1 MMKFKQEQVFMLWSN
16 SRCVVIG
23 RNQNAY
29 KEVNFE
35 LVKERKIDVV
45 RRQSGGGAVFH
56 DVGNFNFTFIL
67 NDAKE
72 DFANFSKFTTPVV
85 ELLNELGVNAEA
97 SGRNDI
103 LIDGAKISGNAQYNY
118 QDRLLH
124 HGTLIYALEYSDVME
139 VLQVDEEKIK
149 AKGVASVK
157 NRITNVIKH
166 MPNPISIDEFK
177 QKLVNKIITNFPYL
191 TKYEITAEDEKEIQ
205 KIYQR
210 NKSWEYIYGNNPEFD
225 IIHKRYIP
233 NVGMI
238 EIYFNVKKGIIS
250 SLDIYGDFFAL
261 KDLTPFKE
269 KLMNQPYNRE
279 ALGKIIEETEDFNEY
294 FFNLDRQ
301 DFVNL
306 ILEEKK

>member
-1 MMKFKQEQVFMLWSN
+1 MLWSN

-85 ELLNELGVNAEA
+85 DLLNELGVNAKA

-103 LIDGAKISGNAQYNY
+103 LIDNCKISGNAQYNF
-118 QDRLLH
+118 QKRLLH

-157 NRITNVIKH
+157 NRITNVVKH
-166 MPNPISIDEFK
+166 MPDPISIEEFK
-177 QKLVNKIITNFPYL
+177 EKLVNKIMNDYHDLAEYKITP
-191 TKYEITAEDEKEIQ
+191 ADEVEIQ

-261 KDLTPFKE
+261 KDLTPFKS
-269 KLMNQPYNRE
+269 KLLNQPYNRE
-279 ALGKIIEETEDFNEY
+279 VLGKIIDETEDFNQY
-294 FFNLDRQ
+294 FFNLDKK

-306 ILEEKK
+306 ILEENK